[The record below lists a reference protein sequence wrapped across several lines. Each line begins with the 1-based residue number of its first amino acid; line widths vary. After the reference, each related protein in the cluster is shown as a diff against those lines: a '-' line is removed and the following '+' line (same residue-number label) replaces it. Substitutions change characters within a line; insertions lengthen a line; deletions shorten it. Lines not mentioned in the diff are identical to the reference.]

1 MQIQPNQSPM
11 TAPTPAA
18 APQAQASEAPTEL
31 SRRSTEIVDKL
42 ITSGALTSG
51 IGKMGGDSELV
62 IDVSD
67 PNTVRIRK
75 TGPGVFEK
83 AASGAQQMIGV
94 AANEVA
100 LLAKT
105 DPSFAFKEAALGVK
119 TQVYNGL
126 PKAIQTAADVGFLP
140 LLRVVGLALD
150 VKKFLD
156 TRKKPEATKLD
167 KVVDTGHLVTDV
179 AGLVGAVAMS
189 VPAMGPVA
197 TPLTIVGLTGDVG
210 AYAYHILDYA
220 KTRGAAYLAA
230 KKAKE
235 EAQQQPA
242 PQPPPQTVPQPSN
255 PVTLTA

>member
-1 MQIQPNQSPM
+1 MQIQPSQPSLT
-11 TAPTPAA
+11 TATPGV
-18 APQAQASEAPTEL
+18 APQAPSVSSET
-31 SRRSTEIVDKL
+31 SKKSTEIVDKL
-42 ITSGALTSG
+42 ITSGALTG
-51 IGKMGGDSELV
+51 IGKLGGDSELL

-75 TGPGVFEK
+75 SGPSLFDKV
-83 AASGAQQMIGV
+83 ASGTQQMIGV
-94 AANEVA
+94 AANEVSM
-100 LLAKT
+100 LAKT

-150 VKKFLD
+150 FKKWLD
-156 TRKKPEATKLD
+156 TRKNPESTKLD
-167 KVVDTGHLVTDV
+167 KVVDTTHLATDV

-189 VPAMGPVA
+189 VPAMGPLA

-220 KTRGAAYLAA
+220 RTRGAAYIAA
-230 KKAKE
+230 KKARE
-235 EAQQQPA
+235 EAQA
-242 PQPPPQTVPQPSN
+242 PPPPPPPQPVPQPSN